1 MANTIQIKR
10 HTNYGTDA
18 DPSVTGGLAYGE
30 LAWNN
35 EGKKLWIGRQTGGS
49 QITSYHLNPN
59 ATASV
64 KGLASFDATDFA
76 VTGGAVS
83 IAAMN
88 ANLLTGT
95 INNSRLSSIP
105 ASALAGSIGNGKLSN
120 SSITIGGNTVT
131 LGSTITALTGLTDL
145 DLTSGDK
152 TIFDGVGSN
161 TLTIGVTGTTVKI
174 AGNLSVE
181 GATTTLNTA
190 TLAVEDDVIE
200 IRKNNDTRANAD
212 GSGIKIPCSNG
223 GDADIT
229 FGWHAASSSWNT
241 PENFRTGNSFV
252 VHNGGTVTGTST
264 QWNTAYADRLK
275 WDGAS
280 TGLNAATARASLD
293 LEVGTDVQAYDADL
307 TALAGLA
314 KTDSNFIVGNGST
327 WVAETGATARGSL
340 GISETANTPV
350 TLAGSYDYISI
361 SGQTI
366 TRNQIDLTTDVTG
379 VMPDSSIQS
388 SATWNAKQNALTF
401 GVVADGSSNIPTS
414 NNVFDYVH
422 SATWDGGTVNWS

>member
-10 HTNYGTDA
+10 HTNYGTNA
-18 DPSVTGGLAYGE
+18 DPAETGSLAYGE

-35 EGKKLWIGRQTGGS
+35 EGKKLWIGRQTGTGPVV
-49 QITSYHLNPN
+49 ITRYQLNPD
-59 ATASV
+59 ATATV

-212 GSGIKIPCSNG
+212 GSGIKIPCSDG
-223 GDADIT
+223 GDADVT
-229 FGWHAASSSWNT
+229 FGWHAATSSWNT
-241 PENFRTGNSFV
+241 PENFRTGNTFI
-252 VHNGGTVTGTST
+252 VHSGGTVTGTST
-264 QWNTAYADRLK
+264 QWNTAYSDRLK
-275 WDGAS
+275 WDGGA
-280 TGLNAATARASLD
+280 TGLNAQTARTSLGIGG
-293 LEVGTDVQAYDADL
+293 LGVKNDVNNSDWSGADL
-307 TALAGLA
+307 TVANGGTGSSTAAGARTNLGVTAQFVQDNHVSLNSFDINTSSVAVIDVLTVNNNGHVTNATTRNLALADFG
-314 KTDSNFIVGNGST
+314 
-327 WVAETGATARGSL
+327 
-340 GISETANTPV
+340 
-350 TLAGSYDYISI
+350 
-361 SGQTI
+361 TI
-366 TRNQIDLTTDVTG
+366 
-379 VMPDSSIQS
+379 
-388 SATWNAKQNALTF
+388 
-401 GVVADGSSNIPTS
+401 
-414 NNVFDYVH
+414 
-422 SATWDGGTVNWS
+422 DGGTY